1 MYEKN
6 YQVRIIYWDSEEKQS
21 VTVEYDNEKADSTIL
36 NIKAIC
42 EAVQVLLYGA
52 IRSHDWTMVELC
64 ESALESIESVNYTV
78 ENDTITVY
86 A

>member
-6 YQVRIIYWDSEEKQS
+6 YLVIITDENRQEQQS
-21 VTVEYDNEKADSTIL
+21 VTVFYDNENADSTIL

-42 EAVQVLLYGA
+42 EAVQVLLYNA
-52 IRSHDWTMVELC
+52 IHAHDWSLVELC
-64 ESALESIESVNYTV
+64 ESALESIESVNYNV
-78 ENDTITVY
+78 FHGTITVF

>member
-6 YQVRIIYWDSEEKQS
+6 YRVIIMDENKREEQD
-21 VTVEYDNEKADSTIL
+21 VTVCYDIEVDSTIL

-42 EAVQVLLYGA
+42 MSVQALLYDA
-52 IRSHDWTMVELC
+52 IHAHDWMLVELC

-78 ENDTITVY
+78 ENDIITVY